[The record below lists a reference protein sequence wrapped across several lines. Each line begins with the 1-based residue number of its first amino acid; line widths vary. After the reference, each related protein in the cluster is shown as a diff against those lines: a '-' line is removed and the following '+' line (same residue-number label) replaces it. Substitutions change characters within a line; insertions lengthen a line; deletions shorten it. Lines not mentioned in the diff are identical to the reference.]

1 MNFTEIITVILAFFL
16 GLSGSGDAN
25 ANYIDPVPPSPAI
38 VEHEVLIRP
47 IPSILA
53 LEELYI
59 TILQGETPSIP
70 ETVTATYSDN
80 SEVEVPVLWDPIDKY
95 TFQTSGE
102 YVFTGIVE
110 DTQLSAQCHISVI
123 PTRDLGLSIIS
134 DDKYLPD
141 RITVN
146 NNDTYTIPEYL
157 SSEIYDTL
165 NHYKEVYDIQ
175 VGFKAISLRDYT
187 TISYNANEP
196 FSPASSIKAPYSLYA
211 FKEISKGNVSFD
223 DQLTYYSYL
232 WEKGCG
238 VIRESEPGTKWSLSD
253 VLHYTIDISDNTGY
267 YMLREHCGLENY
279 DQMLKELGCTTLSA
293 YRTWSDM
300 SPHDLSIIWNEIYN
314 FSFTCEEGE
323 MLMDAL
329 INADFNFIK
338 EGLNSYQ
345 KVAHKSGFNEK
356 GQHDAALIFGETDPN
371 ALFPTNDY
379 IIVIMTKKAESYS
392 VNRSLISS
400 LANSIDEIMKDLTI
414 VQNG

>member
-1 MNFTEIITVILAFFL
+1 MNEIVTLILSFLL

-25 ANYIDPVPPSPAI
+25 ANYIDPVPPSLAI
-38 VEHEVLIRP
+38 VEHAPLIRP

-53 LEELYI
+53 LEEIYI
-59 TILQGETPSIP
+59 TILQGETPAIP

-80 SEVEVPVLWDPIDKY
+80 SQVEVPVLWEPINKY
-95 TFQTSGE
+95 TFETSGE
-102 YVFTGIVE
+102 YLFTGIVE
-110 DTQLSAQCHISVI
+110 DTLLLAQCHISVI
-123 PTRDLGLSIIS
+123 PTRDLSLSIIS

-141 RITVN
+141 CITVN
-146 NNDTYTIPEYL
+146 NNDNYTIPEHL
-157 SSEIYDTL
+157 ALEIYDTL
-165 NHYKEVYDIQ
+165 DHYKEVYDIQ
-175 VGFKAISLRDYT
+175 VGFKAISLNDYT
-187 TISYNANEP
+187 TISYNADEA
-196 FSPASSIKAPYSLYA
+196 FSPASSIKAPYTLYT

-223 DQLTYYSYL
+223 DELTYHSYL

-238 VIRESEPGTKWSLSD
+238 VIRESEPGTKWRLDD
-253 VLHYTIDISDNTGY
+253 VLYHTIHISDNTGY
-267 YMLREHCGLENY
+267 YMLREHCGTENY
-279 DQMLKELGCTTLSA
+279 DAMLKELGCKVLNA
-293 YRTWSDM
+293 YRPWSDM

-323 MLMDAL
+323 ILMDAL

-356 GQHDAALIFGETDPN
+356 GQHDSALIFGNSDPSS
-371 ALFPTNDY
+371 LFSTNDY
-379 IIVIMTKKAESYS
+379 ILVIMTKKAESYS

-414 VQNG
+414 VQNE